1 MAFRVNAPLALI
13 LALVAFAATVP
24 TASAQTRSCGRIDI
38 DYPGGRGG
46 ASAIGIRA
54 SFRCNRARPLV
65 AACLDGQRPRGW
77 SVRFVRDDSRF
88 GGHIRMRRGAR
99 RITYFPAGGGG
110 CQTR

>member
-1 MAFRVNAPLALI
+1 MRIAAALLVVAAVAIGALA
-13 LALVAFAATVP
+13 P
-24 TASAQTRSCGRIDI
+24 TASAGANRACGRIDI
-38 DYPGGRGG
+38 DYPRGQGG

-54 SFRCNRARPLV
+54 NFRCNRARPLV

-77 SVRFVRDDSRF
+77 SVRFVRDNSRF
-88 GGHIRMRRGAR
+88 GGHIRMRREAR